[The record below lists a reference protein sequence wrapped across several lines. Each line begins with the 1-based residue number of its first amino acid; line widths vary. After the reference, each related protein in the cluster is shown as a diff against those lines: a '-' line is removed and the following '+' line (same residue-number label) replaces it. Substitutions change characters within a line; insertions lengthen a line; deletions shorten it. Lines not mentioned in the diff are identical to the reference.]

1 MTPEGILIIIILS
14 LTFVKLCIIHHD
26 IVNKSKVTNLKI
38 EQLMNYLTER
48 KNYEKKN

>member
-14 LTFVKLCIIHHD
+14 LAFVKLCIIHHD

-38 EQLMNYLTER
+38 EQLTNYLA
-48 KNYEKKN
+48 EKDNPSEL